1 MTTRSLVNVLASSM
15 LAGEHA
21 VEPIVA
27 RAARTLGRRWRWLA
41 PLAQRFVASIDG
53 YGRPRHR
60 DVVQF
65 LRKDP
70 GFTRARSAHKLT
82 IAEWLNEPQQMQP
95 VAAAEPWDLPHIE
108 STGDLAAWLGISLTD
123 LLWFADLKRLA
134 SKKPA
139 QQLRHYHYR
148 VLTKKSG
155 SIRLIEAPKS
165 RLKELQRR
173 ILTGILEKIPP
184 HPAAH
189 GFRKARSIQTFAA
202 PHVGRRVI
210 LRMDLRDFFPTF
222 TAARIQ
228 ALFRAAGYPEPVA
241 DLLAGISTTATP
253 RDAWRN
259 LDSDIDRSQLREL
272 RMLYAQR
279 HLPQGAPTSPA
290 LANLCAYRVDCRLGG
305 LAYAAGAH
313 YTRYADDLAFSGA
326 EEFDRCVERFS
337 THVAAILLEE
347 GFQVNHRKTRIMRQ
361 GVRQHLA
368 GLVANQRLNIRRT
381 DFDRL
386 KATLTNCIRH

>member
-139 QQLRHYHYR
+139 EQLRHYHYR

-241 DLLAGISTTATP
+241 DLLAGISRLPPLVTP
-253 RDAWRN
+253 GAISIRISIALSFANSACYTPSAIFPKAR
-259 LDSDIDRSQLREL
+259 
-272 RMLYAQR
+272 QR
-279 HLPQGAPTSPA
+279 HPHSPIYVLIASIAASVVSPTPPAPTTPAMPTISPSPA
-290 LANLCAYRVDCRLGG
+290 PKSST
-305 LAYAAGAH
+305 GALS
-313 YTRYADDLAFSGA
+313 ASP
-326 EEFDRCVERFS
+326 
-337 THVAAILLEE
+337 
-347 GFQVNHRKTRIMRQ
+347 
-361 GVRQHLA
+361 
-368 GLVANQRLNIRRT
+368 RT
-381 DFDRL
+381 SPPF
-386 KATLTNCIRH
+386 